1 VRDGACARVDVI
13 DDGPGIP
20 DEIRGRVFDPFF
32 TTKGV
37 GEGTGL
43 GLDTAR
49 RIVTERLGGSI
60 ELESEPGRTVFH
72 VWLPLDGAA
81 TTRATQ
87 RDPQAD

>member
-1 VRDGACARVDVI
+1 MRDGACARVDVI

-20 DEIRGRVFDPFF
+20 DEIRDRVFDPFF
-32 TTKGV
+32 TTKEV

-81 TTRATQ
+81 RGS
-87 RDPQAD
+87 